1 MTDQAKKYLSDILL
15 AIELIEQF
23 IGNIKNYDEYL
34 ADLKTQSAI
43 ERQLGIIGEAVNKYD
58 KHFPNCTL
66 EHTKQ
71 IVGFRNRLIHAY
83 DAIDSSIIWAIIN
96 RHLTPLK
103 DEVENKLES

>member
-43 ERQLGIIGEAVNKYD
+43 ENNSFVI
-58 KHFPNCTL
+58 
-66 EHTKQ
+66 
-71 IVGFRNRLIHAY
+71 
-83 DAIDSSIIWAIIN
+83 
-96 RHLTPLK
+96 
-103 DEVENKLES
+103 